1 MLDVLNEGPLPHVP
15 LKDAAAKLQAPK
27 LPAPHGVIQRVAQ
40 QVDFSWLA
48 EPPPERECLFE
59 TLGERADE
67 ALPLPVLPASIVGML
82 AAAGG
87 VGKTEIAIMMAVSIA
102 TGRPFL
108 SWTPARTGRVLLALA
123 EEDEGEARRRIY
135 RVARG
140 MRLTDEERLRVAAR
154 VYVAPLAGTPVS
166 LLERGENGNPVETEV
181 MRDLRALLATPGEPW
196 ALVVIDPLARWGG
209 PDCEIDNAQATR
221 AVEAFETLTKA
232 PGRPTVLV
240 VHHTSKRARSEG
252 DRDATASR
260 GASALTDGMRWVALL
275 STKEIGEIRAVRLEI
290 VKNNYCPPS
299 EPLTL
304 TRDVGGALRLLTE
317 SEIETSK
324 LEAEAAK
331 AANIE
336 ARILELVE
344 AGEYTSVDELRRA
357 LGANKT
363 VVSRVV
369 GELKRS
375 GRLTK
380 VDRYAPFEVVK

>member
-1 MLDVLNEGPLPHVP
+1 MLDALNEGPLPHVP
-15 LKDAAAKLQAPK
+15 LKEAAAKLPAPK

-59 TLGERADE
+59 TFGERADE

-166 LLERGENGNPVETEV
+166 LLERGENGNPVETDV

-209 PDCEIDNAQATR
+209 PDCEVDNAQATR

-240 VHHTSKRARSEG
+240 VHHTSKRARAEG

-380 VDRYAPFEVVK
+380 VDRYAPFEVVR

>member
-1 MLDVLNEGPLPHVP
+1 MLDVLNDGPLPHVP
-15 LKDAAAKLQAPK
+15 LKEAAAK

-59 TLGERADE
+59 TVGERADE

-102 TGRPFL
+102 TGRPFM

-166 LLERGENGNPVETEV
+166 LLERGENGNPVETDV

-240 VHHTSKRARSEG
+240 VHHTSKRARAEG

-290 VKNNYCPPS
+290 AKNNYCPPS